1 MKTTIFVALLGLTL
15 AGCTSTENQETSARN
30 FDDSY
35 TPTGSHIA
43 RKTVDRSNG
52 VQMVNK
58 EEFQRSIEMN
68 NPTIAGPGRQ

>member
-1 MKTTIFVALLGLTL
+1 MKATIFAAVLGLSL
-15 AGCTSTENQETSARN
+15 AGCASTEGQDSSARN
-30 FDDSY
+30 MDDSY

-43 RKTVDRSNG
+43 RKTVDRSSG

-68 NPTIAGPGRQ
+68 NSAVSNPGSR